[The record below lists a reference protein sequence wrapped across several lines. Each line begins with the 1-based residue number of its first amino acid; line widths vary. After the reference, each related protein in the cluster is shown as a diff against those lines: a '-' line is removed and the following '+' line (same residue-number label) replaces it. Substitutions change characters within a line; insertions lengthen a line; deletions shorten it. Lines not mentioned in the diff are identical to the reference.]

1 MSDCVKETLCT
12 KCEHREVCKYKKD
25 YLNILKSVND
35 AYVNFTTDD
44 GKGAMKKVID
54 YDFIGE
60 IKVPCKYY
68 YQCQITTPNIGTIS
82 YRNRS
87 NEQ

>member
-68 YQCQITTPNIGTIS
+68 YSTIEIASISTTS
-82 YRNRS
+82 YR
-87 NEQ
+87 

>member
-25 YLNILKSVND
+25 Y
-35 AYVNFTTDD
+35 VNFTTDD

-60 IKVPCKYY
+60 IEVPCKYY
-68 YQCQITTPNIGTIS
+68 YQCQIITSNIGTIS
-82 YRNRS
+82 YR
-87 NEQ
+87 